1 MNDDLISRSAVLD
14 ALKTEEGAAI
24 LGNSHV
30 RYLKAKKLFEE
41 LPAVDAV
48 VPVRCWECVFCREVQ
63 GIGREHHWKTCKLL
77 CADVQDE
84 GFCYWGER
92 KENE

>member
-1 MNDDLISRSAVLD
+1 MNNDLISRSALKERWTIASPEPYTTDAAEVL
-14 ALKTEEGAAI
+14 ASIEEA
-24 LGNSHV
+24 
-30 RYLKAKKLFEE
+30 
-41 LPAVDAV
+41 PTVDAV

-92 KENE
+92 RADDGT